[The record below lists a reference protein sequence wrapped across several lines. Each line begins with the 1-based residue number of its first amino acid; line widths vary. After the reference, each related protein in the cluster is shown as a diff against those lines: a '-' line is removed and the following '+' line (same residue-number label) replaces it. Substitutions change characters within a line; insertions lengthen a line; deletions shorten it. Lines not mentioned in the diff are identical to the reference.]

1 MDKEKAND
9 MSELNTK
16 LKQAEDEMDDVIKRR
31 VYGDGATEMTE
42 ELRQKMI
49 EIISSCKDLA
59 ISTIREDGWPQNNT
73 VGFVNMEDN
82 IYVQTFTA
90 SSKAMNIARDPRVS
104 IAIWPS
110 YENVANTS
118 AISMAAYAEKVTDEA
133 TSKKINRLFLVKMPE
148 LAETSYNDGDPV
160 FPNPNVT
167 NYRLRPIV
175 ISILDFEKGFGHAD
189 LVVVK

>member
-1 MDKEKAND
+1 

-16 LKQAEDEMDDVIKRR
+16 LKQAEDEMDDLIKRR

-133 TSKKINRLFLVKMPE
+133 TSKEINRLFLVKMPE

-160 FPNPNVT
+160 FPDPNVT

-189 LVVVK
+189 LVVVEDKEIK